1 MIGIISKENSVR
13 MHSEDPG
20 SAFLPCVSMNTG
32 FTKQVLTV
40 DSLPVEMIQKIAT
53 FLSTKDYDNLRAT
66 NRTLRHALISIN
78 GMHDALSEKNCNGA
92 LGAFYKTCVEAKHLA
107 ARCDALT
114 EDEINTLLNIRVQ
127 PEPQWHSAVSI
138 QFEYPL
144 DDLTLNDGILDIVEA
159 LCHRLVKMTTRNE
172 ASSCSMPSYKS
183 EAHARTELGTLD
195 TLAEVIFHAS
205 DIRKLSQ
212 INDLYACAYALYGEF
227 TIAQRIFLAAM
238 MVKLQQFWQA
248 CPPTGLDRQAV
259 DKVIRTYV
267 TLLRS
272 GNDVLTKCMEMKI
285 NNPTKTSTKPQ
296 GITEKTSCG

>member
-1 MIGIISKENSVR
+1 
-13 MHSEDPG
+13 MHIDK
-20 SAFLPCVSMNTG
+20 FLFHETG
-32 FTKQVLTV
+32 AYCRQFTGGN
-40 DSLPVEMIQKIAT
+40 
-53 FLSTKDYDNLRAT
+53 DYDSLRAT
-66 NRTLRHALISIN
+66 NRTLRDALISIN
-78 GMHDALSEKNCNGA
+78 GMHGALSEKTCSGA
-92 LGAFYKTCVEAKHLA
+92 IGAFYKTCTEAKHLA
-107 ARCDALT
+107 VRCDALT

-127 PEPQWHSAVSI
+127 PERHSAVSV

-159 LCHRLVKMTTRNE
+159 LCHRLAKMTTCNE

-183 EAHARTELGTLD
+183 EAHARSELDTLD

-248 CPPTGLDRQAV
+248 SPPTGLDRQAV

>member
-13 MHSEDPG
+13 MHSEDPR

-53 FLSTKDYDNLRAT
+53 FIPTKDYDSLRST
-66 NRTLRHALISIN
+66 NRTLRDALISIN
-78 GMHDALSEKNCNGA
+78 GMHDALSEKSCSGA
-92 LGAFYKTCVEAKHLA
+92 LRAFYKTCAEAKHLA

-114 EDEINTLLNIRVQ
+114 DDEINTLLNIRVQ
-127 PEPQWHSAVSI
+127 PEPRRHSAVSV
-138 QFEYPL
+138 QFKYPL
-144 DDLTLNDGILDIVEA
+144 DDLTLSDGILEIVEL
-159 LCHRLVKMTTRNE
+159 LCNRLTRATMCNE
-172 ASSCSMPSYKS
+172 APSCAAPSYDC
-183 EAHARTELGTLD
+183 EYNVRIELHTFDTHAK
-195 TLAEVIFHAS
+195 VIFHAS
-205 DIRKLSQ
+205 NVCKLSH
-212 INDLYACAYALYGEF
+212 INDLYTCASELYDELP
-227 TIAQRIFLAAM
+227 IAERIFLTVM

-259 DKVIRTYV
+259 DQVIRTYV

-285 NNPTKTSTKPQ
+285 NNPNKTSTKP
-296 GITEKTSCG
+296 